1 MLYRNYSDGL
11 YNTYVCVSIAIL
23 QIIGIVDLA
32 IQTRKIKIKLLND
45 SKYISAVIYISSI
58 ALFFT
63 GSNVLI
69 PDQFINIEEALFSG
83 SILVGTTCFLALIFI
98 PKVSNAFTRMS
109 GYIYVSVS
117 LVRIVHELCTG
128 ESNWN

>member
-1 MLYRNYSDGL
+1 MVYQCYTETIHTIYLTLTFVYL
-11 YNTYVCVSIAIL
+11 AIL
-23 QIIGIVDLA
+23 QIIGIVLA

-58 ALFFT
+58 ALFFI

-69 PDQFINIEEALFSG
+69 PDQFINIEEAVYSG
-83 SILVGTTCFLALIFI
+83 SILVGTTSFLALIFI
-98 PKVSNAFTRMS
+98 PKVINAFTRMS

-117 LVRIVHELCTG
+117 LVRIVHSFVYTRII
-128 ESNWN
+128 